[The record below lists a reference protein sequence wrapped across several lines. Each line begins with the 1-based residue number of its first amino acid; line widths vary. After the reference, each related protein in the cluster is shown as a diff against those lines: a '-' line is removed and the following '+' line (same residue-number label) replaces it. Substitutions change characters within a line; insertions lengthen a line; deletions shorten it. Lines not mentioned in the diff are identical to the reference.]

1 MVIGDTED
9 HRCIVKSLRRLEA
22 GIHPEIELGR
32 LLAAAGPGAGAARL
46 LGAVDLVGSDGRT
59 SLVAAVHEFVPH
71 ESDAWSSTL
80 RSASSFLETCV
91 PAFTGV
97 SEMPL
102 PPPLPGGWLEGVAA
116 GRIPES
122 AEALMSDQLAA
133 AELLGRRTAE
143 LHLALTGRGVGAVTG
158 DFAPELVTPMS
169 QRSLYQSMRTAARR
183 TLVLIRQRTRAMSPR
198 DQMLAKEIVDAE
210 DEMLEAFLAVLQV
223 KRAKRI
229 RVHGD
234 LHLGQVLFTGR
245 DYVFVDF
252 EGEPERSLGE
262 RRLKRSPMRDIAGML
277 RSYQYAA
284 YSAVDDLVSRGVL
297 EPESIIELEHYQRA
311 ATRWAYWT
319 SISYLG
325 GYLPA
330 AREAGLLPEDSEL
343 AIDLRSH
350 LLEKA
355 LYELRYELGNRPDW
369 AHIPMLG
376 LRWLLA
382 LDREAHLP

>member
-1 MVIGDTED
+1 
-9 HRCIVKSLRRLEA
+9 
-22 GIHPEIELGR
+22 
-32 LLAAAGPGAGAARL
+32 
-46 LGAVDLVGSDGRT
+46 
-59 SLVAAVHEFVPH
+59 
-71 ESDAWSSTL
+71 
-80 RSASSFLETCV
+80 
-91 PAFTGV
+91 
-97 SEMPL
+97 
-102 PPPLPGGWLEGVAA
+102 
-116 GRIPES
+116 
-122 AEALMSDQLAA
+122 MSDQLSA

-143 LHLALTGRGVGAVTG
+143 LHVALTGRTAGGRILG
-158 DFAPELVTPMS
+158 DFEPEPVTPMS

-183 TLVLIRQRTRAMSPR
+183 TLVLVRQRSKTMSPR
-198 DQMLAKEIVDAE
+198 DQALAKEIVDCE
-210 DEMLEAFLAVLQV
+210 EEMLQAFVDVLSV
-223 KRAKRI
+223 KTAKRI

-234 LHLGQVLFTGR
+234 LHLGQVLSTGR

-262 RRLKRSPMRDIAGML
+262 RRLKRSPMRDVAGML

-297 EPESIIELEHYQRA
+297 ELESSSELDHYQRA

-319 SISYLG
+319 SISYLS
-325 GYLPA
+325 GYLPGA
-330 AREAGLLPEDSEL
+330 GEAGLLPNERDL

-369 AHIPMLG
+369 VHVPMLG

-382 LDREAHLP
+382 LDREAHPS